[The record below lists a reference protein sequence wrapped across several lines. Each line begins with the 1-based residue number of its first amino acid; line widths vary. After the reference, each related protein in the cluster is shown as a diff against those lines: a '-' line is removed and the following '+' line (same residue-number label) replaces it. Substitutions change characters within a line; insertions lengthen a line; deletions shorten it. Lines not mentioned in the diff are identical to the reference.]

1 MVKAKERPPPE
12 EPQRTPKGAYQ
23 SLADKAYVARRDE
36 LKDRIPTAMGII
48 CRHLGWTHK
57 ELGLLMG
64 LSQAAVKHR
73 LYGRTEFTASE
84 LLAVADRL
92 GIPPAAFFD
101 RDFPFEE
108 VLRRRQA

>member
-1 MVKAKERPPPE
+1 MNRAKERPPPE
-12 EPQRTPKGAYQ
+12 DPQRTPKGAYMG
-23 SLADKAYVARRDE
+23 LADKAYVARRDE

-84 LLAVADRL
+84 LLAVADAL
-92 GIPPAAFFD
+92 GIPPQAFYD